1 MRDAFSDHDADFSGI
16 TKPAKDQAALYI
28 SKVVQKARVK
38 VDEKGTVAA
47 AATGIAI
54 AAAPSAPPPVP
65 VFTADH
71 PFLYF
76 IRDGLGNVL
85 FIGRVVEP

>member
-1 MRDAFSDHDADFSGI
+1 MASSVNAAGRS
-16 TKPAKDQAALYI
+16 AKDHACLSI
-28 SKVVQKARVK
+28 SEVVQKARVK

-47 AATGIAI
+47 AATAI
-54 AAAPSAPPPVP
+54 GMAPSPSAPPRVS